1 MKKVSMSLPAAVVDD
16 LDHISARLG
25 ISRSAL
31 TGQLL
36 AAALPDMRALLDI
49 IPPAPTPSDLVRFRG
64 ESADV
69 VRARLDSLLR
79 AQSDL
84 LSGE

>member
-1 MKKVSMSLPAAVVDD
+1 MRKVSMSLPADVVGD

-64 ESADV
+64 ESTDV
-69 VRARLDSLLR
+69 VRARIDSLLR